1 MHVFIALICWNI
13 SLNQIFEADLETIS
27 TWLTYDHIRRMC
39 DDRVVISPDEAIV
52 HIQSPPNDADKKSLI
67 YEVPFPFDVM
77 KILDHS
83 RQAEL
88 WFSTLIEHERQR
100 MSTFPRHFFYKF
112 EVLM

>member
-1 MHVFIALICWNI
+1 
-13 SLNQIFEADLETIS
+13 
-27 TWLTYDHIRRMC
+27 MC

-52 HIQSPPNDADKKSLI
+52 HIQSPPNDVDKKSLI

-88 WFSTLIEHERQR
+88 WFSTLIEPERQC
-100 MSTFPRHFFYKF
+100 MSICSATVFLAWEFQILTKI
-112 EVLM
+112 EGLNVILDQ